1 MALSPYR
8 AKFERQGVEL
18 TRRYLI
24 RGIAD
29 KDETIDAQA
38 WLAEQDRMNLRK
50 EKWRYW
56 WMLGF
61 TIIAAVTGSIAAW
74 PIIKNWFR

>member
-38 WLAEQDRMNLRK
+38 WLAEQDHMNLRK

-61 TIIAAVTGSIAAW
+61 TIIAAVAGSIAAW
-74 PIIKNWFR
+74 PIIKDWFR

>member
-29 KDETIDAQA
+29 EDETIDAQA
-38 WLAEQDRMNLRK
+38 WLAEQERMNLRK
-50 EKWRYW
+50 EKWL
-56 WMLGF
+56 MLGF
-61 TIIAAVTGSIAAW
+61 TIIAAVTGSIAAS
-74 PIIKNWFR
+74 PIIKDWFR